1 MLGYE
6 AEYSSDTSDDWL
18 LEMAASKKAVLLT
31 RDVELYGRA
40 KARNI
45 EVFLVDGD
53 DEPERLASTATR
65 FNLRLEIES
74 IVSRCP
80 TCNGPLQKAETDKL
94 KENVPQGT
102 LAHYTEF
109 WICKGCGKIYW
120 QGGHWKRIN
129 DTLRRARDLQK
140 NKSY

>member
-6 AEYSSDTSDDWL
+6 AEYSSETSDDRL
-18 LEMAASKKAVLLT
+18 LEIASSRKAVLLT
-31 RDVELYGRA
+31 RDVELYKRA

-45 EVFLVDGD
+45 EAFFVDGD

-65 FNLRLEIES
+65 FNLRLEIEA

-80 TCNGPLQKAETDKL
+80 VCNSPLQKAETDRL
-94 KENVPQGT
+94 KEKVPQGT

-109 WICKGCGKIYW
+109 WVCKGCAKVYW
-120 QGGHWKRIN
+120 RGGHWKKIN
-129 DTLRRARDLQK
+129 DTLRRARDLRK